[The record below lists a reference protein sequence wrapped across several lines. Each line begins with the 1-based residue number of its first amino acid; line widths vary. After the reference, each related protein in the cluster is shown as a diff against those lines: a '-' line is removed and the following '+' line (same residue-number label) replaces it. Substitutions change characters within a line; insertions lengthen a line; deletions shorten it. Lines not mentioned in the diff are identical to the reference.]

1 MRNPSTKAE
10 PQRSMR
16 IDGMRIGAHHALLL
30 GVLALGAC
38 SADRL
43 EVPNYNAPTPDGAA
57 AAPLVALAQASS
69 GLLTQVRGLW
79 GFGNGPVSQFAIYG
93 REAFLYTAQEGRNTT
108 GYLVTPTD
116 NTAFGV
122 GTFAGYYALRRNAF
136 NFYKIVD
143 AASASLTAQQIAAS
157 RGFAKSIE
165 GWDMLLY
172 IMSRHDLGGPVEQT
186 DDPNFIAPFV
196 SRDSV
201 FSWAVNRLADG
212 LTDLQAGGSE
222 FPFSLTAG
230 FTGFNT
236 PATFAKFNRA
246 VAARALAYRG
256 SLSTGTTRT
265 QFYQQALTALSGSFV
280 STTDGMEVGV
290 YQVFSTAAG
299 EQINGIN
306 STSNLDFVAHPSIV
320 TDAAA
325 GDRRL
330 AAKTKTI
337 TRKNPPV
344 PNAISTTV
352 GFNRYPVQSSP
363 IPIIKNAELV
373 LLRAE
378 ARYFT
383 GDKAGALSDLNY
395 VRTTDGGLA
404 ALSAGDIDTDDKF
417 ITRLLYE
424 RRYSLLIEGHR
435 WVDVRRF
442 GKLTTLP
449 LDDPTHVRAVQMV
462 VPQQECDSRTNSG
475 DPTLRAPS
483 CP

>member
-1 MRNPSTKAE
+1 
-10 PQRSMR
+10 
-16 IDGMRIGAHHALLL
+16 MRIGAHHALLV
-30 GVLALGAC
+30 GACVLGAC

-43 EVPNYNAPTPDGAA
+43 EVPNYNQPTPDGAA

-69 GLLTQVRGLW
+69 GLLTQVRALW
-79 GFGNGPVSQFAIYG
+79 GFGNSPVSQFALYG

-108 GYLVTPTD
+108 GYLVTPNE
-116 NTAFGV
+116 NTSFGV
-122 GTFAGYYALRRNAF
+122 GTFAGYYTLRRNAN
-136 NFYKIVD
+136 NFYNILES
-143 AASASLTAQQIAAS
+143 AAASLTPQQAAAS
-157 RGFAKSIE
+157 RGFAKTLE
-165 GWDMLLY
+165 GWDMLVY
-172 IMSRHDLGGPVEQT
+172 IMSRHDLGGAVEQT
-186 DDPNFIAPFV
+186 SDPTFIAPFV
-196 SRDSV
+196 PRDSV
-201 FSWAVNRLADG
+201 YSWAVNRLADG
-212 LTDLQAGGSE
+212 LTDLQAGGSA

-236 PATFAKFNRA
+236 PTTFTKFNRA

-256 SLSTGTTRT
+256 SLSTGAART
-265 QFYQQALTALSGSFV
+265 QFYQQALTALQGSFV

-299 EQINGIN
+299 EVINGIN

-320 TDAAA
+320 TDAEA

-352 GFNRYPVQSSP
+352 GFNRYPVQTSP

-383 GDKAGALSDLNY
+383 GDKAGALTDVNY
-395 VRTTDGGLA
+395 VRTTDGSLTALA
-404 ALSAGDIDTDDKF
+404 AGDIDTDDKF

-442 GKLTTLP
+442 GKLSTLP
-449 LDDPTHVRAVQMV
+449 LDHSTHVRASQMV
-462 VPQQECDSRTNSG
+462 VPQQECDSRTNTG
-475 DPTLRAPS
+475 DAALKAPS